1 LDTRPGATDNESIVR
16 EMYEAFNRE
25 GVTGTVDYYAD
36 ELVWHSDPTF
46 PEGGTFDGRGAVVRY
61 MTDMFAN
68 WVQVELQVEDVIP
81 SGDQVLTLLTMRN
94 TGRDGIK
101 LDAFWAHL
109 WTVKDGKMIDV
120 RSFLSR
126 EPALEAIGALRQRR
140 PSV

>member
-1 LDTRPGATDNESIVR
+1 MGSDNEAVVR
-16 EMYEAFNRE
+16 EMYEAFNRD
-25 GVTGTVDYYAD
+25 GVAGPVDYYAD
-36 ELVWHSDPTF
+36 QLVWHSDPTF
-46 PEGGTFDGRGAVVRY
+46 PEGGTFEGRDAVVRY

-68 WVQVELQVEDVIP
+68 WVHVELQVDEVIA
-81 SGDQVLTLLTMRN
+81 SGEQVLALLTMRN

-126 EPALEAIGALRQRR
+126 EPALEAIAALPQRR
-140 PSV
+140 SSA